1 MASPRPVR
9 FLQTGDWQLGMTRH
23 FLSEDAQARF
33 AQARIDAVRAL
44 GVAARERDC
53 EFMLVCGDVFESNR
67 VDRRT
72 VTRALDALAEVEVPV
87 YLLPGNHDPL
97 EPGSVY
103 RSPTFEARCPPHVS
117 VLDSER
123 PLELRPGVELVAAP
137 WRSKRP
143 EADTVARAC
152 AGLAARER
160 GTPLRIV
167 AAHGGIDVL
176 APQRRDASMI
186 ALAAAEAALR
196 EAVDFIALGDRHSLL
211 AVGASGRIHYAG
223 TPEPT
228 DFDEERPGFAL
239 AVELDSER
247 ALVEP
252 VQVGRWSF
260 VRREAELRGADDLR
274 TLARWLE
281 AQPAKERS
289 VVELVLRGTLGVAER
304 AELDTVLAAERDRF
318 AALRESSQSQLAISS
333 GERDLDELPL
343 EGYGR
348 RALERLRALALQ
360 GQAKRAASGASEDQT
375 AAEAARDALALL
387 YRLSARPS

>member
-1 MASPRPVR
+1 MALPRPVR

-44 GVAARERDC
+44 GRVARERGC
-53 EFMLVCGDVFESNR
+53 ELVLVCGDVFESNR

-72 VTRALDALAEVEVPV
+72 VARALDALGEVEVPV

-103 RSPTFEARCPPHVS
+103 RSATFETRRPRQVV

-143 EADTVARAC
+143 EGDTVARAC
-152 AGLAARER
+152 AALPPREP
-160 GTPLRIV
+160 GSSLRIV
-167 AAHGGIDVL
+167 AAHGGVDVL
-176 APQRRDASMI
+176 APQRRDASLI
-186 ALAAAEAALR
+186 RLADAEAALR
-196 EAVDFIALGDRHSLL
+196 EAVDFIALGDRHSLC

-223 TPEPT
+223 SPEPT
-228 DFDEERPGFAL
+228 DFDEDRPGHAL
-239 AVELDSER
+239 LVELGAEV
-247 ALVEP
+247 AVEP
-252 VQVGRWSF
+252 VRIGHWSF
-260 VRREAELRGADDLR
+260 VRHEAELRGADDLR
-274 TLARWLE
+274 TLARWLD

-289 VVELVLRGTLGVAER
+289 VVELVLRGTLGIAER
-304 AELDTVLAAERDRF
+304 AELDGVLGAERDRF
-318 AALRESSQSQLAISS
+318 AALRESSSQLALSS
-333 GERDLDELPL
+333 TERDLEELPL

-348 RALERLRALALQ
+348 RALARLRGLAQ
-360 GQAKRAASGASEDQT
+360 GGPD
-375 AAEAARDALALL
+375 AESARDALALL
-387 YRLSARPS
+387 YRLTARPS

>member
-1 MASPRPVR
+1 MALPRPVR

-33 AQARIDAVRAL
+33 AQARIDAVRSI
-44 GVAARERDC
+44 GKAAREQRC
-53 EFMLVCGDVFESNR
+53 EFVLVCGDVFESNR

-72 VTRALDALAEVEVPV
+72 VARALDALDEVEVPV

-103 RSPTFEARCPPHVS
+103 RWEAFAARRPAHVT
-117 VLDSER
+117 VLESER
-123 PLELRPGVELVAAP
+123 PLALREGVELVAAP

-143 EADTVARAC
+143 EGDTVARAC
-152 AGLAARER
+152 AGLPARVP
-160 GTPLRIV
+160 GGALRIL
-167 AAHGGIDVL
+167 AAHGGVDVL

-186 ALAAAEAALR
+186 QLAAAEAALGQ
-196 EAVDFIALGDRHSLL
+196 AVDFIALGDRHSLL
-211 AVGASGRIHYAG
+211 ALGSSGRIHYAG

-239 AVELDSER
+239 AVELGPEHV
-247 ALVEP
+247 AVEP
-252 VQVGRWSF
+252 VRIGRWSF
-260 VRREAELRGADDLR
+260 VRHAAELRAADDLR

-281 AQPAKERS
+281 AQPSKERS

-304 AELDTVLAAERDRF
+304 AELDTLLAAERDRF
-318 AALRESSQSQLAISS
+318 AALRESSQSQLAIHS
-333 GERDLDELPL
+333 GERELDALPL

-348 RALERLRALALQ
+348 RALERLRALAHE
-360 GQAKRAASGASEDQT
+360 GPE
-375 AAEAARDALALL
+375 AESARDALALL
-387 YRLSARPS
+387 YRLTARPS

>member
-1 MASPRPVR
+1 MALLRPVR

-33 AQARIDAVRAL
+33 AQARIDAVRSI
-44 GVAARERDC
+44 GRAARERAC
-53 EFMLVCGDVFESNR
+53 EFVLVCGDVFESNR

-72 VTRALDALAEVEVPV
+72 VARALDALGEVEVPV

-103 RSPTFEARCPPHVS
+103 RWEAFAARRPAHVT

-123 PLELRPGVELVAAP
+123 PLVVRDGVELVAAP

-143 EADTVARAC
+143 EGDTVARAC
-152 AGLAARER
+152 AGLAARAP
-160 GTPLRIV
+160 GGPLRIL
-167 AAHGGIDVL
+167 AAHGGVDVL

-186 ALAAAEAALR
+186 QLAAAEAALG

-211 AVGASGRIHYAG
+211 AVGSSGRIHYAG

-239 AVELDSER
+239 AVELGPEH
-247 ALVEP
+247 AAVEP
-252 VQVGRWSF
+252 VQIGRWSF
-260 VRREAELRGADDLR
+260 VRHEAELRAADDLR

-281 AQPAKERS
+281 AQPNKERS

-304 AELDTVLAAERDRF
+304 AELDALLAAERDRF
-318 AALRESSQSQLAISS
+318 AALRESSQSQLAIHS
-333 GERDLDELPL
+333 GERELDALLL

-348 RALERLRALALQ
+348 RALERLRALAHQ
-360 GQAKRAASGASEDQT
+360 GPE
-375 AAEAARDALALL
+375 AESARDALALL
-387 YRLSARPS
+387 YRLTARPS